1 MIIDQIKLGPISIE
15 LHDAVR
21 GGLVVCT
28 STASS
33 GTFSMGVA
41 TTREEWDEASRFAG
55 MRGGDDSSHTVP
67 ISEQRDGFGGIA

>member
-1 MIIDQIKLGPISIE
+1 MIIDEIKLGPITIE
-15 LHDAVR
+15 LHDAVS

-28 STASS
+28 STKSS

-55 MRGGDDSSHTVP
+55 MRG
-67 ISEQRDGFGGIA
+67 SE